1 MGQHQRCI
9 YPTRTKQKT
18 PKKQKI
24 TPEIQLPCYLS
35 SFPCKPPILNYFNI
49 FDPHY
54 HEINTVMQCNQQ
66 TMIMQESKSDF
77 QQQKNSIFTTMC
89 VQQHTESDISV

>member
-1 MGQHQRCI
+1 M
-9 YPTRTKQKT
+9 YLSYKDKTENT
-18 PKKQKI
+18 PKTKNHPRNSVAMLAFFI
-24 TPEIQLPCYLS
+24 HCN
-35 SFPCKPPILNYFNI
+35 PPILNYFNI

-77 QQQKNSIFTTMC
+77 QQKNSIFTTMC
-89 VQQHTESDISV
+89 VQQHTESDIPV